1 MGCKREPHTNRRG
14 EEVLK
19 TLQTKPVTKCD
30 SKSKTIT
37 IQEG

>member
-1 MGCKREPHTNRRG
+1 MKRRG

-19 TLQTKPVTKCD
+19 TFQTKPIMKCD

-37 IQEG
+37 IQRR